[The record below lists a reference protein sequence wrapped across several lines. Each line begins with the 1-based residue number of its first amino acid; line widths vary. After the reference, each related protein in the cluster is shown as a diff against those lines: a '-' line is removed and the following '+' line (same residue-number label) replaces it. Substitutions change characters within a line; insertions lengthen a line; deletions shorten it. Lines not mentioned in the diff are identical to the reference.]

1 VSPLSG
7 DNIRSL
13 GAEGLSRKVG
23 SGALKATAVA
33 EAYLDHIAA
42 REPEVLAWKHLDP
55 EQVLAA
61 AEAIDAQPKKG
72 SLAGVPIGVK
82 DVIDTSD
89 MPTGYGTEAYD
100 GFRPLWDAPCIALS
114 RDAGGLVLGKTVSTE
129 FAMASPGK
137 TRNPHNPAHTPGGS
151 SSGSCAAVGA
161 GMAVMAFGTQ
171 TAGSI
176 IRPAAYCGTVGYK
189 PTFGLLDPAEVKVLA
204 HGLDTLGMITRTV
217 RDAAWCTSVLAGR
230 PKLVVAA
237 DPAKPVVGLFMP
249 SRLDMAGE
257 EAIVAVEVAAD
268 KLSEAGVTV
277 RKIALPAWFDELHDI
292 HAAIMGWEVTHAL
305 AHERL
310 KLWDR
315 LTPVTRAFLTE
326 KAMITVEQYDAAC
339 ARIVEL
345 REAFAG
351 MIDGSDVLM
360 TLPAPGAAPEGLG
373 STGAPAFNTPWTTL
387 HTPCLTVPV
396 IRTQNNL
403 PVGIQLVGRIGDDAR
418 LFDAAAYIETVLG
431 PAGEHRG

>member
-1 VSPLSG
+1 VTPLSA
-7 DNIRSL
+7 DNVRSL
-13 GAEGLSRKVG
+13 GAEALSRKVG
-23 SGALKATAVA
+23 SGALKAVAVA
-33 EAYLDHIAA
+33 EAYLDHIAS
-42 REPEVLAWKHLDP
+42 REPDVLAWKHLDP
-55 EQVLAA
+55 GQVMAA
-61 AEAIDAQPKKG
+61 AEAIDAKPTKG
-72 SLAGVPIGVK
+72 LLAGIPIGVK

-100 GFRPLWDAPCIALS
+100 GFQPLWDAPCVALS
-114 RDAGGLVLGKTVSTE
+114 HDAGGLVLGKTVSTE

-161 GMAVMAFGTQ
+161 GMAAMAFGTQ

-204 HGLDTLGMITRTV
+204 HGLDTLGLITRTV

-230 PKLVVAA
+230 PNLVVGAE
-237 DPAKPVVGLFMP
+237 PAKPVIGLFLP
-249 SRLDMAGE
+249 SRLDLAGE

-268 KLSEAGVTV
+268 KLSDAGVTV

-326 KAMITVEQYDAAC
+326 KALITVEQYDAAC
-339 ARIVEL
+339 ARIIAL
-345 REAFAG
+345 RKAFAD
-351 MIDGSDVLM
+351 MMDGIDVLM
-360 TLPAPGAAPEGLG
+360 TLPAPGAAPEGLA
-373 STGAPAFNTPWTTL
+373 STGAPAFNTPWTVL
-387 HTPCLTVPV
+387 HAPCITVPV
-396 IRTQNNL
+396 IRTDRNL
-403 PVGIQLVGRIGDDAR
+403 PVGIQLVGRFGEDAR
-418 LFDAAAYIETVLG
+418 LFDAAAFIEAVLG
-431 PAGEHRG
+431 FAGGQRG